1 MARKPRLNR
10 IIDLIERGKPAIGT
24 FVINGSIDQAA
35 QAADAGYDYV
45 FIENEHTS
53 MDFSQL
59 RLALQFLLSRQR
71 LSSQGNLQ
79 AHPTPILRISPN
91 IGEIANN
98 EWVIKQTLD
107 YGLYG
112 LLLPRMESVEAV
124 QAAVAAARYAQK
136 SRAKDRLPE
145 GHRGWGP
152 GAAARYWGL
161 SVPEYYEA
169 ADLWPLDPDGEVL
182 LMPICESVEGVK
194 NLDSIL
200 GEAKG
205 IGAVLA
211 GPGDL
216 SISMGVGPNTNDPRV
231 EEAVLKIV
239 KTCNKH
245 GVACA
250 INAQSPKDLDKR
262 LEQGFKIF
270 TTMVSGSN
278 EVLERGK
285 TYQGKG

>member
-1 MARKPRLNR
+1 L
-10 IIDLIERGKPAIGT
+10 EQGKPAIGT
-24 FVINGSIDQAA
+24 FVINGSLDQASH
-35 QAADAGYDYV
+35 AADAGYDFV

-53 MDFSQL
+53 MDFGQL
-59 RLALQFLLSRQR
+59 RLALQFLLSRKR
-71 LSSQGNLQ
+71 LAAQGNLQ
-79 AHPTPILRISPN
+79 AHPTPILRVSPN
-91 IGEIANN
+91 IGEVGTN

-112 LLLPRMESVEAV
+112 LLLPRLESVEAV

-136 SRAKDRLPE
+136 SKAKDRLPE

-152 GAAARYWGL
+152 GTAARYWGL

-231 EEAVLKIV
+231 EEAMLKIV

-245 GVACA
+245 GVACM
-250 INAQSPKDLDKR
+250 INASSAADLDR
-262 LEQGFKIF
+262 RMEQGFKIF
-270 TTMVSGSN
+270 TVMGKADDS
-278 EVLERGK
+278 VLERGRA
-285 TYQGKG
+285 YQRKG